1 MSDNVEQTGDPPQIP
16 VFNDNVKF
24 DDEKEDQAKVIH
36 VSLSTPSPIRVDPK
50 TTEGK
55 PRKKRRTERTKT
67 ASLARSR
74 SRDRVKR
81 SRGKRTSRSRD
92 RSTSRKHGRRGRSTR
107 VVRSRSARPVKI
119 KKRVSRRHSVS
130 SSSISPERHNKNR
143 AKNRSPG
150 YDDRSALAAELT
162 FLFNSRSNRP
172 PDSDSITVLAD
183 LFVDSGFAEMAEI
196 KNASRQ
202 LREFFISDLREKRV
216 ALPIIKHCVAVLD
229 FHPCDF
235 KRSAG
240 AKRPTFEEVD
250 IAGVMRSLS
259 TSWAMVAPSITPD
272 QAMVNFFSKELAI
285 GKAHNPPFVP
295 YVVSPLNIHPWLPQ
309 SADQLQRADTWKE
322 KMKRIQSA
330 QEAPFPARA
339 FLRLRFIFA
348 GEVAAAW
355 SDFGG
360 LAAQLSHLLFCAEMA
375 TLINTEAAMLYNKLL
390 SQRLAAAARA
400 RNPDRIDYIAESALG
415 NEILKQRAVRE
426 QASDYSRRTA
436 RNSGSKRDQYQSF
449 GSQTHRA
456 DKRAKGGGRKG
467 KSDQKGKGKQAAPSP
482 KTPQT

>member
-1 MSDNVEQTGDPPQIP
+1 MSDNVEQGDPPPPIP

-24 DDEKEDQAKVIH
+24 DDEKEDPAKVIR

-50 TTEGK
+50 VTEAK
-55 PRKKRRTERTKT
+55 LRKKKTKERAKT
-67 ASLARSR
+67 GSLAHSR
-74 SRDRVKR
+74 SRERTKR
-81 SRGKRTSRSRD
+81 SRGIKGSVSRE
-92 RSTSRKHGRRGRSTR
+92 RSSSRKHGRRGRSRR

-119 KKRVSRRHSVS
+119 KKRASHRRTIS
-130 SSSISPERHNKNR
+130 SSSPSPARRSKRRTR
-143 AKNRSPG
+143 ANSPG
-150 YDDRSALAAELT
+150 HDDRNVLAGELS
-162 FLFNSRSNRP
+162 FLFNSRSSRP
-172 PDSDSITVLAD
+172 PDSDTIAVLAD
-183 LFVDSGFAEMAEI
+183 LFVDSGFQELAEI

-216 ALPIIKHCVAVLD
+216 ALPIIKHCIAVLD

-235 KRSAG
+235 KGTAG
-240 AKRPTFEEVD
+240 NKHPTFEEVD

-295 YVVSPLNIHPWLPQ
+295 FIVSPLNSHPWLPQ
-309 SADQLQRADTWKE
+309 SADHIQRSDSWKE
-322 KMKRIQSA
+322 KMKRIQST
-330 QEAPFPARA
+330 QEAPFPAWV
-339 FLRLRFIFA
+339 FLHLRFIFA
-348 GEVAAAW
+348 GEVASAW

-400 RNPDRIDYIAESALG
+400 RNPDRIDYIAELTLG

-426 QASDYSRRTA
+426 QASDYSRRMA
-436 RNSGSKRDQYQSF
+436 YNSGSKRDQYQSF
-449 GSQTHRA
+449 TSQTPRA
-456 DKRAKGGGRKG
+456 EKRAKGGGRKG
-467 KSDQKGKGKQAAPSP
+467 KGDQNKKGKQSAPSP
-482 KTPQT
+482 KAAQT